1 LYSVGSVIHPSGEQ
15 YEIAHGG
22 QRAVIVEVGGGL
34 RRYAVGDR
42 DVLDG
47 YGVDEMCHSAR
58 GQVLAPWPNR
68 IEEGA
73 YEFDGQKLQLPLTEP
88 EARNAIHGLVRFMPW
103 RAVEHHADRVL
114 LELLLHPQPGFPF
127 TLLLRIEYR
136 LGDAGLQVRTTA
148 ENVGATAC
156 PFGLGHHPY
165 LAAPT
170 GKVDDVTYQLPGR
183 EPQRVGEATLD
194 DTFGD
199 LERDADGVAR
209 VRVDDTTVWLDAAYR
224 YVLLFTGDLPDVGRR
239 SLAVEP
245 MTCPRNA
252 FRTGEA
258 LLRLEPGD
266 RFEGRWGIA
275 PGGG

>member
-1 LYSVGSVIHPSGEQ
+1 MIDPSGEQ
-15 YEIAHGG
+15 YEIRHGD
-22 QRAVIVEVGGGL
+22 QRACVVEVGGGL
-34 RRYAVGDR
+34 RTYTLGDR
-42 DVLDG
+42 HVLDG
-47 YGVDEMCHSAR
+47 YGASEMCRSAR

-73 YEFDGQKLQLPLTEP
+73 YVFDGQELQLALTEP
-88 EARNAIHGLVRFMPW
+88 AARNAIHGLVRFMPW
-103 RAVEHHADRVL
+103 RLVEHADDRVL
-114 LELLLHPQPGFPF
+114 LELLLHPQPGYPF
-127 TLLLRIEYR
+127 TLLLHNEVR
-136 LGDAGLQVRTTA
+136 LGDGGLEVHTRA
-148 ENVGATAC
+148 ENVGTSAC

-170 GKVDDVTYQLPGR
+170 GKVDDVVFQLPGR
-183 EPQRVGEATLD
+183 EPQRVGDAKLD

-199 LERDADGVAR
+199 LERDADGIAR
-209 VRVDDTTVWLDAAYR
+209 VQVDDTTVWLDAAYR

-258 LLRLEPGD
+258 LLRLEPGA
-266 RFEGRWGIA
+266 RFEARWGVSR
-275 PGGG
+275 PSSS